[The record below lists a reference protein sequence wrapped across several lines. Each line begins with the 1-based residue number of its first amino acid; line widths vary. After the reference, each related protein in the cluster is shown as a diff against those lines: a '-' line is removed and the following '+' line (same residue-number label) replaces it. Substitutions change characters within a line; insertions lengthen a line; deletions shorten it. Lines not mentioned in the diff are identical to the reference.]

1 MKLHPKSAANASIRR
16 QGLSGKAQEENTCP
30 QMLQGSNIPGRV
42 EGGQENG
49 RREED
54 KKMRRGKRELEKRAV
69 KEKPTGLCN
78 ILFKWTLNKNIEYK
92 STKHLEFE

>member
-1 MKLHPKSAANASIRR
+1 
-16 QGLSGKAQEENTCP
+16 
-30 QMLQGSNIPGRV
+30 MLQGSNTPGRV

-92 STKHLEFE
+92 STKHLQFK